1 MKRIMKFYLIVSIV
15 MSALVSQAETDI
27 KGIVTKVIDGN
38 TIEVTAG
45 NDAYKI
51 LLHGIDS
58 PDPGQLYAEQAKRML
73 EKLLLEKPVTI
84 VMHGKDRLGNRIGE
98 IKIDGTADP
107 RKELVAEGL
116 AWTSEKEPIQ
126 ELESLKEEA
135 RIKGK
140 GLWVEENPT
149 PPWIYR
155 RQQTMVIEKS
165 S

>member
-1 MKRIMKFYLIVSIV
+1 MKPHIVIV
-15 MSALVSQAETDI
+15 LVFSASLLARAESDI
-27 KGIVTKVIDGN
+27 HGVVTKVIDGN
-38 TIEVTAG
+38 TIEVASG
-45 NDAYKI
+45 DEKYKV

-58 PDPGQLYAEQAKRML
+58 PDPGQHYAEQAKKML
-73 EKLLLEKPVTI
+73 EKLLLQKHVTI

-98 IKIDGTADP
+98 IKIDGAPDP

-126 ELESLKEEA
+126 ELESLKEQA
-135 RIKGK
+135 RINGK
-140 GLWVEENPT
+140 GLWGEENPT

-155 RQQTMVIEKS
+155 RQQTMMMEKS